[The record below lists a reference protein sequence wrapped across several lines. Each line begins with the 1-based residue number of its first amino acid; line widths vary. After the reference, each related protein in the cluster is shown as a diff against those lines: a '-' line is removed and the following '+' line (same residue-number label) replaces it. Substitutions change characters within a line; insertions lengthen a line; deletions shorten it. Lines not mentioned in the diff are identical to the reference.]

1 VTMATIRQS
10 LQRFLSFIRRSQ
22 LDQDLRAEM
31 AAHLQMAVEEN
42 LRSGMSADEARRQAL
57 IQFGGTQQS
66 KENHRDSRGL
76 PVLDV
81 LFQDLRYTFRT
92 LRKDLGFTSIAILI
106 LALGIGANIVVFSVV
121 NTILL
126 RPLPF
131 PASQQLVWMAPEESG
146 TSAGLSSATY
156 SADAYDEF
164 RAQNRT
170 FQDVAGYFAF
180 SSSENLRI
188 TEHGDSLPATGI
200 TVTANF
206 FQVLGVQPILGR
218 LFMDEESVKGAHPVA
233 ILSYNYWK
241 RHYAADS
248 AMIGKVINI
257 NDQSVPVVGVLP
269 ESFDFGSVFTP
280 GANVDIFYPAVLDD
294 MRDWGNIL
302 SLVGRLKPEAT
313 IQRAQADANI
323 VLPQLYFN
331 IKQPASLG
339 NYQDRPM
346 KLKVLK
352 GHVSGALRR
361 SLVVLWC
368 AVGAILV
375 IVCVNLANL
384 MLARAVARNKEFA
397 LRSALGA
404 GRSRLVRQ
412 LLTESVVL
420 SVAGS
425 AVGLVLAYA
434 ATSFIA
440 QQGSV
445 ALPLLSSVRVDNAA
459 LAWTLLLSLSV
470 GILFGL
476 VPGLVLSRG
485 NIQEALKDS
494 GRGAG
499 ESRGHGR
506 LRSILV
512 VSEVALACVLL
523 VASGLLLRS
532 FLRVLDVDL
541 GFQPDRAAAIK
552 MDYDDGNNAER
563 RGVIFQQALRTVAAL
578 PGVEAAGIVDYLP
591 LEGNRSWGTPVIKGK
606 VYRPGELP
614 NAFVYVITP
623 GYFRAMGMQLLGR
636 DFTWDDGPKGEP
648 VIILN
653 EAAAKALLPGEDAV
667 GRMVVMNGQDRRIV
681 GVIKDVHEANI
692 EGHPG
697 WQAYFSATQAGPAGA
712 ELVVRSKLP
721 SQVLGASVLSALRDL
736 NPRQPAVEFRPI
748 QTLVD
753 RAVSPRR
760 FFVLLVAIFAAL
772 GLLLAALGI
781 YGVISYSVTRQT
793 QEIGVRMALG
803 ALPSQVQFAVLARTL
818 RLAFVGVA
826 IGAFA
831 SFAASKLIASLLFK
845 TEPNDPATFFG
856 VLILLL
862 VVAFFAGYLPAL
874 RATRVDPMIA
884 LRYE

>member
-1 VTMATIRQS
+1 MIDTLRQS
-10 LQRFLSFIRRSQ
+10 LQRFLSFFRRAQ
-22 LDQDLRAEM
+22 LDHDLDAEM
-31 AAHLQMAVEEN
+31 SAHLEMAVEEN
-42 LRSGMSADEARRQAL
+42 VKNGMSADEARRQAL
-57 IQFGGTQQS
+57 IQFGGTQQAS
-66 KENHRDSRGL
+66 ERHRDARGL
-76 PVLDV
+76 PFLDV

-92 LRKDLGFTSIAILI
+92 LRKDLGFASISILI

-131 PASQQLVWMAPEESG
+131 PASQRLVWMAPDETAITG
-146 TSAGLSSATY
+146 GLSSATY

-180 SSSENLRI
+180 SSSENLRV
-188 TEHGDSLPATGI
+188 TEHGDSVPATGI
-200 TVTANF
+200 TVTPNF
-206 FQVLGVQPILGR
+206 FQVLGVHPVLGR
-218 LFMDEESVKGAHPVA
+218 LFMDEESVKGARPVA

-241 RHYAADS
+241 RHYASDPAIIDR
-248 AMIGKVINI
+248 VINI
-257 NDQSVPVVGVLP
+257 DDQSVPVVGVLP

-280 GANVDIFYPAVLDD
+280 GANVDVFNPAVFDE
-294 MRDWGNIL
+294 MRDWGNIF

-313 IQRAQADANI
+313 IQQAQADANI
-323 VLPQLYFN
+323 AVPQLYWSV
-331 IKQPASLG
+331 KQPASLG
-339 NYQDRPM
+339 AYRDRPM
-346 KLKVLK
+346 KLKALK
-352 GHVSGALRR
+352 EHVSGALRR

-368 AVGAILV
+368 AVGAILL
-375 IVCVNLANL
+375 IACVNLANL
-384 MLARAVARNKEFA
+384 MLARAVARQKEFA

-404 GRSRLVRQ
+404 GRGRLVRQ

-425 AVGLVLAYA
+425 AVGLFLAYA
-434 ATSFIA
+434 ATTFLA

-459 LAWTLLLSLSV
+459 LAWTLLLSLCV

-476 VPGLVLSRG
+476 VPGLVLSGG
-485 NIQEALKDS
+485 NIQDAMKES

-499 ESRGHGR
+499 ESRSRGR

-552 MDYDDGNNAER
+552 MDYNDGGNAER
-563 RGVIFQQALRTVAAL
+563 RGAIFQQALRTVGAL
-578 PGVEAAGIVDYLP
+578 PGVEASGIVDYLP
-591 LEGNRSWGTPVIKGK
+591 LEGNRSWGSPRVKGK

-614 NAFVYVITP
+614 DAFVYVVSP
-623 GYFRAMGMQLLGR
+623 GYFLAMGMQLRGR

-653 EAAAKALLPGEDAV
+653 ESAAKGLFGEEDAV
-667 GRMVVMNGQDRRIV
+667 GRMINTNGEDRRIV
-681 GVIKDVHEANI
+681 GVIKDIHEANV

-697 WQAYFSATQAGPAGA
+697 WQSYFPSTQEGPAGA
-712 ELVVRSKLP
+712 ELVVRSRLP
-721 SQVLGASVLSALRDL
+721 SQVLGASVLGVLRDL
-736 NPRQPAVEFRPI
+736 NPHQPAVEFRPI

-760 FFVLLVAIFAAL
+760 FFVLLVGIFAAL
-772 GLLLAALGI
+772 GLILAALGI

-803 ALPSQVQFAVLARTL
+803 ARPSQVQFAVLARTM
-818 RLAFVGVA
+818 RLGLIGIA
-826 IGAFA
+826 IGAVV
-831 SFAASKLIASLLFK
+831 SFAASTLIASLLFK
-845 TEPNDPATFFG
+845 TEPNDPVTFIG
-856 VLILLL
+856 VLVILL
-862 VVAFFAGYLPAL
+862 VVAYLAGYLPAL

>member
-1 VTMATIRQS
+1 MIDTLRQS
-10 LQRFLSFIRRSQ
+10 LQRFLSFFRAKQ
-22 LDQDLRAEM
+22 LDQDLQAEM
-31 AAHLQMAVEEN
+31 AAHLEMAVEEN
-42 LRSGMSADEARRQAL
+42 LRTGMSADEARRQAL

-66 KENHRDSRGL
+66 TENHRDSRGL

-81 LFQDLRYTFRT
+81 LFQDLRFTFRT
-92 LRKDLGFTSIAILI
+92 LRKDLGFASIAILI

-131 PASQQLVWMAPEESG
+131 PASQELVWMAPEEI
-146 TSAGLSSATY
+146 GLSSSTY
-156 SADAYDEF
+156 SADAYDQL

-170 FQDVAGYFAF
+170 FKDLAGYFAF
-180 SSSENLRI
+180 SSRQNLRI
-188 TEHGDSLPATGI
+188 IEHGDSVPATGI

-206 FQVLGVQPILGR
+206 FQVLGVQPALGR
-218 LFMDEESVKGAHPVA
+218 LFRDEEAVKGAHPVA
-233 ILSYNYWK
+233 ILSYDYWK
-241 RHYAADS
+241 RHYAADPTILGRVLN
-248 AMIGKVINI
+248 MD
-257 NDQSVPVVGVLP
+257 DQSVMVVGVLP

-280 GANVDIFYPAVLDD
+280 GATADVFDAAVLDN

-302 SLVGRLKPEAT
+302 SLVGRLKPGT
-313 IQRAQADANI
+313 SIQQAQADTDI
-323 VLPQLYFN
+323 VVPQLYFS
-331 IKQPASLG
+331 IKQPLSLG
-339 NYQDRPM
+339 AYKDRVL
-346 KLKVLK
+346 KLKSLK
-352 GHVSGALRR
+352 EHVSGALRR

-368 AVGAILV
+368 AVGAILL

-397 LRSALGA
+397 LRAALGA
-404 GRSRLVRQ
+404 GRGRLVRQ

-434 ATSFIA
+434 ATTFLA

-485 NIQEALKDS
+485 NIQDAMKES

-532 FLRVLDVDL
+532 FLRVLEVDL

-552 MDYDDGNNAER
+552 LDYNEGSDAER
-563 RGVIFQQALRTVAAL
+563 RGAIFQQAIRTVSAL

-591 LEGNRSWGTPVIKGK
+591 LEGNRSWGSPRVKGK

-614 NAFVYVITP
+614 DAFVYVVSP
-623 GYFRAMGMQLLGR
+623 GYFRAMGMQVRGR

-648 VIILN
+648 VIMLN
-653 EAAAKALLPGEDAV
+653 ESAAKGLFSEEDAV
-667 GRMVVMNGQDRRIV
+667 GRTIDMNGQDRRIV
-681 GVIKDVHEANI
+681 GVIKDIHEANV

-697 WQAYFSATQAGPAGA
+697 WQTYFSSTQARPAGA

-721 SQVLGASVLSALRDL
+721 SWVLGASVLSALREL
-736 NPRQPAVEFRPI
+736 NARQPAVEFRPI

-760 FFVLLVAIFAAL
+760 FFVLLVAVFAAL
-772 GLLLAALGI
+772 GVLLAALGI

-803 ALPSQVQFAVLARTL
+803 ALPSQVQFAVLARTM
-818 RLAFVGVA
+818 RLGLMGIA
-826 IGAFA
+826 IGGLV

-845 TEPNDPATFFG
+845 TEPNDPITFIG
-856 VLILLL
+856 VLLLLL

>member
-1 VTMATIRQS
+1 MAKIRQS
-10 LQRFLSFIRRSQ
+10 LQRFLSFFRRSQ
-22 LDQDLRAEM
+22 LDQDLQAEM
-31 AAHLQMAVEEN
+31 AAHLEMAMEEN
-42 LRSGMSADEARRQAL
+42 LRNGMSTEESRRQAF
-57 IQFGGTQQS
+57 IQFGGAQQS
-66 KENHRDSRGL
+66 KENHRDSRSL

-81 LFQDLRYTFRT
+81 LLQDLRYTFRT

-121 NTILL
+121 DTILL

-131 PASQQLVWMAPEESG
+131 PASQELVWMAPEETG

-156 SADAYDEF
+156 SADAYDQF
-164 RAQNRT
+164 RVQNRT

-188 TEHGDSLPATGI
+188 TEHGDSVPATGI
-200 TVTANF
+200 TVTPNF
-206 FQVLGVQPILGR
+206 FQVLGVHPVLGR
-218 LFMDEESVKGAHPVA
+218 LFLDEEAVKGAHPVA

-241 RHYAADS
+241 RHYASDPGI
-248 AMIGKVINI
+248 IGRVLNM
-257 NDQSVPVVGVLP
+257 NDQSVPVVGVLS

-280 GANVDIFYPAVLDD
+280 GANADVFNPAVLDD

-302 SLVGRLKPEAT
+302 SLVGRLRADAT
-313 IQRAQADANI
+313 IQQAQADSNI
-323 VLPQLYFN
+323 VLPRLYQN

-339 NYQDRPM
+339 NYRDSPM

-352 GHVSGALRR
+352 EHVSGALRR
-361 SLVVLWC
+361 SLVVLWS
-368 AVGAILV
+368 AVGAILL

-404 GRSRLVRQ
+404 GRGRLVRQ
-412 LLTESVVL
+412 MLTESVVL

-434 ATSFIA
+434 ATTYLA
-440 QQGSV
+440 RQGSV

-459 LAWTLLLSLSV
+459 LVWTVLLSLSV

-485 NIQEALKDS
+485 NLQQAMKES

-512 VSEVALACVLL
+512 VCEVALACVLL

-532 FLRVLDVDL
+532 FLHVLDVDL
-541 GFQPDRAAAIK
+541 GFQPERAAAIK
-552 MDYDDGNNAER
+552 MDYNDGNNAER
-563 RGVIFQQALRTVAAL
+563 RGAIFQQALRTVSAL

-606 VYRPGELP
+606 TYRPGELP
-614 NAFVYVITP
+614 NAFVYVVSP
-623 GYFRAMGMQLLGR
+623 GYFRAMGMQVRGR

-648 VIILN
+648 VIVLN
-653 EAAAKALLPGEDAV
+653 EAAAKGLFAGEDAV
-667 GRMVVMNGQDRRIV
+667 GRMVDMNGQARRIV
-681 GVIKDVHEANI
+681 GVIKDVHEANV

-697 WQAYFSATQAGPAGA
+697 WQTYFSSTQAGPAGA

-721 SQVLGASVLSALRDL
+721 PQLLGASVLGALRNL
-736 NPRQPAVEFRPI
+736 NPQQPAVEFRPI

-772 GLLLAALGI
+772 GLILAALGI

-803 ALPSQVQFAVLARTL
+803 ALPSQVQFAVLARTM
-818 RLAFVGVA
+818 RLGLIGIA
-826 IGAFA
+826 IGAVV
-831 SFAASKLIASLLFK
+831 SLAASRLIASLLFQ
-845 TEPNDPATFFG
+845 TESNDPVTFIG
-856 VLILLL
+856 VLLLL
-862 VVAFFAGYLPAL
+862 LGVAFLAGYLPAL